1 MTTQEK
7 YTAAAYLV
15 VLAVVLVYLLLYA
28 TKLARLDR
36 ELGELAERVKA
47 QQPDG

>member
-36 ELGELAERVKA
+36 ELADLAERVKA